1 MARGTQHRKRRPAQN
16 ARAAAVTAAP
26 RKQKP
31 PQWQEELFF
40 QRLRNHAKWMFVLL
54 ALVFALGFVFFGVGS
69 GSTGISDVLQNAF
82 NFGGTSGGSSIS
94 KLEKQTEKHPSDA
107 TAWRNLATAYE
118 QKQQTQNAVIALET
132 YSTLKP
138 KDQGALAELAAQYG
152 TLATNYSN
160 DYANAQQAMAEQESP
175 AAAFA
180 PPSTTPLGKAFADPT
195 ALQDPISAAV
205 ATLSA
210 ATQQTAY
217 TNYQTAQQNAEAA
230 YKKLVAL
237 NPSDATSQI
246 QLGQAAQAAQDAVT
260 ATKAF
265 KAFLKLAPSDP
276 LAPQVKAALKT
287 LKTQTAAS
295 TTASTSG

>member
-1 MARGTQHRKRRPAQN
+1 VARGTQHRKRRPAQN

-94 KLEKQTEKHPSDA
+94 KLEKQTVKHPTNA
-107 TAWRNLATAYE
+107 TDWRNLATAYE
-118 QKQQTQNAVIALET
+118 QKQQTQNAVNALET
-132 YSTLKP
+132 YSSLKP

-180 PPSTTPLGKAFADPT
+180 PAATTPFGKAFADPT
-195 ALQDPISAAV
+195 ALKDPISAAV

-210 ATQQTAY
+210 NQQQTAY
-217 TNYQTAQQNAEAA
+217 TNYQTAQQSAEAA

-246 QLGQAAQAAQDAVT
+246 QLGQAAQAAQDSAT
-260 ATKAF
+260 AIAAF
-265 KAFLKLAPSDP
+265 KAFLKLAPADP